1 MWVPFPH
8 GPDTIMNVVTV
19 SGFGCKL
26 IITIMHY
33 MIWETISKRMQIVF
47 YMSFLTSLLSEMDRE
62 HLSTLEIIFLVFS
75 AQVGAG

>member
-8 GPDTIMNVVTV
+8 EPDTIMNVVTV

-26 IITIMHY
+26 ITIIMH
-33 MIWETISKRMQIVF
+33 MIRETISNRMQIVF
-47 YMSFLTSLLSEMDRE
+47 YVSFLTSLLSEMDRE
-62 HLSTLEIIFLVFS
+62 HLSTLEMIFFVFS